1 MAPKQEN
8 SELQWQVLCNKKKT
22 EYTWLLKFIFLDSS
36 TLFSLT
42 GHALNNK
49 LL

>member
-8 SELQWQVLCNKKKT
+8 FELQWKVLCNKKKT
-22 EYTWLLKFIFLDSS
+22 EYTRLLNFIFLDSS
-36 TLFSLT
+36 TRFSLT
-42 GHALNNK
+42 GHVLNNK